1 MRVQSGAAI
10 LLFIA
15 FGISACQPAAQQT
28 EADLAAIKDL
38 AKAWNAGA
46 EVGDIAALLALRTDD
61 VVQYPP
67 DQPTA
72 RGKQALNDFYT
83 WLYGG
88 FNVSGTLIEG
98 SEEITVTDGWAYYIT
113 EYILRISPKAGGD
126 TVEERGK
133 IIIICERQP
142 DGSWLW
148 AHEMWNRNSPPPVM
162 E

>member
-1 MRVQSGAAI
+1 MRVQSSAAI

-15 FGISACQPAAQQT
+15 FGISACQSAAQQT
-28 EADLAAIKDL
+28 EADRAAIKGL
-38 AKAWNAGA
+38 ARAWNAGA
-46 EVGDIAALLALRTDD
+46 EAGDIGALLALRTDD
-61 VVQYPP
+61 VIQYPP
-67 DQPTA
+67 DKPTA
-72 RGKQALNDFYT
+72 RGKQALKDFYT
-83 WLYGG
+83 WLFEG
-88 FNVSGTLIEG
+88 FNVSGNLIEG

-148 AHEMWNRNSPPPVM
+148 AREMWNRNSPPPVV